1 MRFYVP
7 TIATPPVIV
16 DALGSQFAI
25 ASVIAKRRDAGNTQ
39 IQFFDSFAAPVG
51 IELDGTPEIA
61 FGGKESSDW
70 NGPAVV
76 LGQSFAW
83 NATLKLYEAG
93 VSFNTHGLT
102 ALFVSMVDHVVIT
115 ADTTLDAT
123 HLSQLVVVDSAS
135 SKTIKVGASLGSAAE
150 TMVVQRAGTGA
161 VVLQGDTGVTV
172 TAGTGVTLSALAANQ
187 CIKLT
192 RTGSN
197 AWTATIASEVASVTL
212 MAEITWRDA
221 GVANSDQSTKTF
233 ELVIENDVIRR
244 DESAPTDANAP
255 TIYPTK
261 AELSAEVTSQIE
273 AQIGVP
279 LGAMIPG
286 DDGATLRGDAET
298 IDVLTVL
305 VNNFPLTVET
315 DIFTG
320 TDLQQDVITV
330 EGGSLTAFAMLDF
343 IIEGTRSEPDNSEIG
358 GYRNAIT
365 LDTVELFT
373 MQRAHVSAFAGHVL
387 AYTITGQIAFS
398 KVGATGRAHIVWEM
412 RETDGTTERV
422 YSSRAFAPS
431 STDTTAQAIDTT
443 VDFDL
448 GIAAVYLAEEAQ
460 VDHSIRLATIR
471 RKV

>member
-1 MRFYVP
+1 MP
-7 TIATPPVIV
+7 SPLTLKPP
-16 DALGSQFAI
+16 
-25 ASVIAKRRDAGNTQ
+25 K

-83 NATLKLYEAG
+83 NATLKLYEDG

-197 AWTATIASEVASVTL
+197 AWTATIASELAEVTL

-255 TIYPTK
+255 VIYPTK

-273 AQIGVP
+273 TQIGAPAGGAVP
-279 LGAMIPG
+279 
-286 DDGATLRGDAET
+286 DNTGATVRGEVTQVRVAGGLFGGFSLSRLKDT
-298 IDVLTVL
+298 
-305 VNNFPLTVET
+305 FS
-315 DIFTG
+315 G
-320 TDLQQDVITV
+320 SDLQHDVCTIEADTLS
-330 EGGSLTAFAMLDF
+330 EGAVIEFL
-343 IIEGTRSEPDNSEIG
+343 IEGSRFQVDGFG

-365 LDTVELFT
+365 ID
-373 MQRAHVSAFAGHVL
+373 
-387 AYTITGQIAFS
+387 
-398 KVGATGRAHIVWEM
+398 
-412 RETDGTTERV
+412 TTEVFTFTRNEITAFDDQRIAYRLRGQMIITKTGASGAMSV
-422 YSSRAFAPS
+422 SWELTERAGSTTVTSDSLPTSAT
-431 STDTTAQAIDTT
+431 STDASAVAIDTT
-443 VDFDL
+443 TDFDL
-448 GIAAVYLAEEAQ
+448 GLAAAYTVAEGQ
-460 VDHSIRLATIR
+460 RDHCITRAFMR
-471 RKV
+471 RIL